1 MHCQENEKNG
11 GCGARRCCRSV
22 SGIAVMIGLIC
33 LGLFVRDGIRQTK
46 TDRFVSVKGLCEKE
60 VKADKVIYPIK
71 YLVLGNDIQ
80 ELNAQVNAKN
90 DILSSYLRENGISG
104 DEITFS
110 APFVS
115 DTRTEYG
122 ERKPYNY
129 SVKMTVTV
137 CTGKVDLV
145 RDLVSR
151 QGELMGKG
159 IVTVSNEWE
168 NTIQY
173 SFNGLNDIKPG
184 MIAEATA
191 NARIAAEQFAKDS
204 DSRLGRIRRAVQGQ
218 FTISDRDENTPYIKV
233 VRVVTSIDYLLDD

>member
-1 MHCQENEKNG
+1 MEEKDRNG
-11 GCGARRCCRSV
+11 AGSSRHGRNLSGAAIMV
-22 SGIAVMIGLIC
+22 GLVF
-33 LGLFVRDGIRQTK
+33 LGLFIKDGIVLTK
-46 TDRFVSVKGLCEKE
+46 ADRYVSVKGLCEKE

-80 ELNAQVNAKN
+80 EVSAQVNAKN
-90 DILSSYLRENGISG
+90 DILSAYLRENGIAA

-110 APFVS
+110 APIVT

-137 CTGKVDLV
+137 CTGKVDIV
-145 RDLVSR
+145 RGLISR
-151 QGELMGKG
+151 QGDLMGKG

-168 NTIQY
+168 NNVQY
-173 SFNGLNDIKPG
+173 SFNGLNDIKPE

-204 DSRLGRIRRAVQGQ
+204 DSRLGKIRRAAQGQ
-218 FTISDRDENTPYIKV
+218 FSISDRDENTPYIKV
-233 VRVVTSIDYLLDD
+233 VRVVTSVDYLLKD